1 MTVDDDRIERIET
14 KLEAI
19 HAALAEMSA
28 RCPMMGRR
36 IERIESAIWGNGNV
50 GLAVKINAIV
60 WAIGAIAGV
69 VGLVAARTI
78 SVWVAG

>member
-1 MTVDDDRIERIET
+1 METERIERLET
-14 KLEAI
+14 KIDAI
-19 HAALAEMSA
+19 HSAITEIAA

-36 IERIESAIWGNGNV
+36 VERIEAAIWGNGNV